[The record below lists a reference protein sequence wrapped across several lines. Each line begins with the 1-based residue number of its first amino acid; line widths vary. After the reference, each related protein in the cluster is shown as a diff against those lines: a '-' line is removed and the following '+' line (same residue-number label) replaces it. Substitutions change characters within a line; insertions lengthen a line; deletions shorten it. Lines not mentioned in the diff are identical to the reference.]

1 MELFLQLNGRQLEAG
16 DVECVQIM
24 RAVAA
29 GAMDETALSSWLQAR
44 TQRR

>member
-29 GAMDETALSSWLQAR
+29 GAMDETTLSAWLQAH